1 MTSEDEDFR
10 LEAENLDL
18 RRLLAQAGIDA
29 AEQKV
34 AQKLQRI
41 MVEELHH
48 RVKNILATVQA
59 IASQS
64 LRAAQ
69 SVEEGRQAI
78 ESRLQ
83 ALSRVHDLLLQT
95 NWSKAKLG
103 AILRAGIEP
112 FVAPTAP
119 QIIMRSADI
128 DVAPAAALPL
138 AMVLNELCTNA
149 VKYGA
154 LSRPTGRVDLDA
166 SLSADRDSFILTWT
180 EKGGPTVQKPTR
192 RGFGSKLIEHAFV
205 AQLHAKASLDFDP
218 GGVATQAKV
227 ALEGGDQTPSP
238 GSGGGAAGSNAS
250 GPAKPCMRKAHCRP
264 TSAPLMRGRS
274 HKLRPMVSGYHIRMW
289 TQ

>member
-1 MTSEDEDFR
+1 MHEHRATRVSNEDEEFR

-69 SVEEGRQAI
+69 SVEEWRRAI

-83 ALSRVHDLLLQT
+83 ALGRVHDLLLQT
-95 NWSKAKLG
+95 NWSEAKLD

-112 FVAPTAP
+112 FVTPTAP
-119 QIIMRSADI
+119 QIVLRSADI
-128 DVAPAAALPL
+128 DVAPPAALPL
-138 AMVLNELCTNA
+138 AMVLNELRKRC
-149 VKYGA
+149 
-154 LSRPTGRVDLDA
+154 GR
-166 SLSADRDSFILTWT
+166 
-180 EKGGPTVQKPTR
+180 
-192 RGFGSKLIEHAFV
+192 
-205 AQLHAKASLDFDP
+205 
-218 GGVATQAKV
+218 
-227 ALEGGDQTPSP
+227 
-238 GSGGGAAGSNAS
+238 
-250 GPAKPCMRKAHCRP
+250 
-264 TSAPLMRGRS
+264 
-274 HKLRPMVSGYHIRMW
+274 
-289 TQ
+289 

>member
-1 MTSEDEDFR
+1 MTEPQHPDQRISDTHEFR

-34 AQKLQRI
+34 TEKLQRI

-64 LRAAQ
+64 LGAAQ
-69 SVEEGRQAI
+69 NIEDGRKAI

-83 ALSRVHDLLLQT
+83 ALGRVHDVLLQT
-95 NWSKAKLG
+95 NWSKAKLA

-112 FVAPTAP
+112 FITAAAP
-119 QIIMRSADI
+119 QIEMRSADI
-128 DVAPAAALPL
+128 EVAPAAALPL

-154 LSRPTGRVDLDA
+154 LSRPTGRVDIEATVTD
-166 SLSADRDSFILTWT
+166 SGDSFLLTWV
-180 EKGGPTVQKPTR
+180 EKSGPAVREPAR
-192 RGFGSKLIEHAFV
+192 RSFGSKLIEHAFV
-205 AQLHAKASLDFDP
+205 AQLQATAHLRFDP
-218 GGVATQAKV
+218 DGVIYELRVPLAQV
-227 ALEGGDQTPSP
+227 N
-238 GSGGGAAGSNAS
+238 GSI
-250 GPAKPCMRKAHCRP
+250 
-264 TSAPLMRGRS
+264 AP
-274 HKLRPMVSGYHIRMW
+274 
-289 TQ
+289 

>member
-1 MTSEDEDFR
+1 MTSEDEEFR

-29 AEQKV
+29 AEQEV

-83 ALSRVHDLLLQT
+83 ALSRVHDLLLKT
-95 NWSKAKLG
+95 NWSKAKLV

-112 FVAPTAP
+112 YVTPTTP
-119 QIIMRSADI
+119 QIVMRSADI

-154 LSRPTGRVDLDA
+154 LARPTGRVDLDA
-166 SLSADRDSFILTWT
+166 TLSANSDSFILNWT

-205 AQLHAKASLDFDP
+205 AQLRAKARLDFDP
-218 GGVATQAKV
+218 GGVV
-227 ALEGGDQTPSP
+227 YELEVPLAVL
-238 GSGGGAAGSNAS
+238 GAS
-250 GPAKPCMRKAHCRP
+250 
-264 TSAPLMRGRS
+264 
-274 HKLRPMVSGYHIRMW
+274 VSD
-289 TQ
+289 

>member
-1 MTSEDEDFR
+1 MASDDEEFR

-69 SVEEGRQAI
+69 SVEEGRRSI
-78 ESRLQ
+78 EGRLH
-83 ALSRVHDLLLQT
+83 ALGRVHDLLLQT
-95 NWSKAKLG
+95 KWSEAKLD
-103 AILRAGIEP
+103 AILRAGIAP
-112 FVAPTAP
+112 FVTPAAP
-119 QIIMRSADI
+119 QIVLQSADI

-154 LSRPTGRVDLDA
+154 LSCPTGRVDIDA
-166 SLSADRDSFILTWT
+166 TVSANGDSFLMIWE
-180 EKGGPTVQKPTR
+180 EKGGPIVEEPTR
-192 RGFGSKLIEHAFV
+192 RSFGSKLIEHAFG
-205 AQLHAKASLDFDP
+205 AQLQANARLTFAP
-218 GGVATQAKV
+218 AGVVYELEVPFA
-227 ALEGGDQTPSP
+227 ALRRQ
-238 GSGGGAAGSNAS
+238 
-250 GPAKPCMRKAHCRP
+250 
-264 TSAPLMRGRS
+264 L
-274 HKLRPMVSGYHIRMW
+274 
-289 TQ
+289 

>member
-1 MTSEDEDFR
+1 MTEPQHPDQRISDTHEFR

-34 AQKLQRI
+34 TEKLQRI

-64 LRAAQ
+64 LGAAQ
-69 SVEEGRQAI
+69 NIDDGRKAI

-83 ALSRVHDLLLQT
+83 ALGRVHDVLLQT
-95 NWSKAKLG
+95 NWSKAKLA

-112 FVAPTAP
+112 FITAAAP
-119 QIIMRSADI
+119 QIEMRSADI
-128 DVAPAAALPL
+128 EVAPAAALPL

-154 LSRPTGRVDLDA
+154 LSRPTGRVDIEATVTD
-166 SLSADRDSFILTWT
+166 SGDSFLLTWV
-180 EKGGPTVQKPTR
+180 EKSGPAVREPAR
-192 RGFGSKLIEHAFV
+192 RSFGSKLIEHAFV
-205 AQLHAKASLDFDP
+205 AQLQATAHLRFDP
-218 GGVATQAKV
+218 DGVIYELRVPLAQV
-227 ALEGGDQTPSP
+227 N
-238 GSGGGAAGSNAS
+238 GSI
-250 GPAKPCMRKAHCRP
+250 
-264 TSAPLMRGRS
+264 AP
-274 HKLRPMVSGYHIRMW
+274 
-289 TQ
+289 

>member
-1 MTSEDEDFR
+1 MPSDDDEFR

-29 AEQKV
+29 AEQEV

-41 MVEELHH
+41 MVDELHH

-64 LRAAQ
+64 LRVAR
-69 SVEEGRQAI
+69 SVEEGRHAI

-83 ALSRVHDLLLQT
+83 ALGRVHDLLLRT
-95 NWSKAKLG
+95 NWSKVKLE

-112 FVAPTAP
+112 FVTTAAP
-119 QIIMRSADI
+119 QIAMRSADI

-154 LSRPTGRVDLDA
+154 LSRPMGRVDIDA
-166 SLSADRDSFILTWT
+166 TVTANAASFLLIWA
-180 EKGGPTVQKPTR
+180 EKGGPTVHEPTR
-192 RGFGSKLIEHAFV
+192 RSFGSKLIEHAFV
-205 AQLHAKASLDFDP
+205 AQLHAKARLSFDP
-218 GGVATQAKV
+218 AGVRYELEVPLA
-227 ALEGGDQTPSP
+227 ALQPP
-238 GSGGGAAGSNAS
+238 NSN
-250 GPAKPCMRKAHCRP
+250 
-264 TSAPLMRGRS
+264 
-274 HKLRPMVSGYHIRMW
+274 
-289 TQ
+289 

>member
-1 MTSEDEDFR
+1 VTSEDEEFR

-29 AEQKV
+29 AEQEV

-69 SVEEGRQAI
+69 SIEEGRRAI
-78 ESRLQ
+78 EGRLQ
-83 ALSRVHDLLLQT
+83 ALGRVHDLLLQT
-95 NWSKAKLG
+95 HWSKAKLE

-112 FVAPTAP
+112 FVTPTAP
-119 QIIMRSADI
+119 QIVMRSADI

-154 LSRPTGRVDLDA
+154 LSRPTGRVDIHA
-166 SLSADRDSFILTWT
+166 TVSADSDSFLLTWA
-180 EKGGPTVQKPTR
+180 EKGGPTVQEPTR
-192 RGFGSKLIEHAFV
+192 RSFGSKLIEHAFV
-205 AQLHAKASLDFDP
+205 AQLQAKARLSFDP
-218 GGVATQAKV
+218 GGVVYELEVPLA
-227 ALEGGDQTPSP
+227 ALR
-238 GSGGGAAGSNAS
+238 AS
-250 GPAKPCMRKAHCRP
+250 I
-264 TSAPLMRGRS
+264 SS
-274 HKLRPMVSGYHIRMW
+274 
-289 TQ
+289 

>member
-1 MTSEDEDFR
+1 MASDDEEFR

-48 RVKNILATVQA
+48 RVKNILATVHA

-69 SVEEGRQAI
+69 SVEEGRRAI
-78 ESRLQ
+78 ESRLH
-83 ALSRVHDLLLQT
+83 ALGRVHDLLLQSK
-95 NWSKAKLG
+95 WSQAKLD

-112 FVAPTAP
+112 FVTPTAP
-119 QIIMRSADI
+119 QIVLRSADI

-154 LSRPTGRVDLDA
+154 LSRPTGRVGIDA
-166 SLSADRDSFILTWT
+166 TVSANGDSFLLIWA
-180 EKGGPTVQKPTR
+180 EKGGPTVQEPTR

-205 AQLHAKASLDFDP
+205 AQLQAKARLTFAP
-218 GGVATQAKV
+218 AGVV
-227 ALEGGDQTPSP
+227 YELEVPLAVLKASI
-238 GSGGGAAGSNAS
+238 SN
-250 GPAKPCMRKAHCRP
+250 
-264 TSAPLMRGRS
+264 
-274 HKLRPMVSGYHIRMW
+274 
-289 TQ
+289 

>member
-1 MTSEDEDFR
+1 MASDDEEFR

-29 AEQKV
+29 AEQQV

-64 LRAAQ
+64 LRVAQ
-69 SVEEGRQAI
+69 SVEEGRRAI
-78 ESRLQ
+78 ESRLH
-83 ALSRVHDLLLQT
+83 ALGRVHDLLLQT
-95 NWSKAKLG
+95 KWSQAKLD

-112 FVAPTAP
+112 FVTPTAP
-119 QIIMRSADI
+119 QIVLRSADI

-154 LSRPTGRVDLDA
+154 LSRPAGRVDIDA
-166 SLSADRDSFILTWT
+166 TVSANRDGFLLIWV
-180 EKGGPTVQKPTR
+180 EKGGPAVQEPTR
-192 RGFGSKLIEHAFV
+192 RSFGSKLIEHAFV
-205 AQLHAKASLDFDP
+205 AQLQAKARLTFAP
-218 GGVATQAKV
+218 AGVIYE
-227 ALEGGDQTPSP
+227 LEVPLVVLK
-238 GSGGGAAGSNAS
+238 GSISN
-250 GPAKPCMRKAHCRP
+250 
-264 TSAPLMRGRS
+264 
-274 HKLRPMVSGYHIRMW
+274 
-289 TQ
+289 